1 MAVNRRRTHFGADL
15 IKLVTESAHV
25 AGVVFIAGDDLVN
38 RVDDHGGE
46 LLVLHAPDQ
55 YGNQPVQRQGM
66 PAQVPDDDVV
76 RVWRRKA
83 QLAVDRDEAVDARRR
98 VDLQIHIQD
107 SALGTRETQPCA
119 SLGDGDRQFNEQEA
133 LARLARPGDQHLVS
147 AAQDATNQLGRL
159 RRRGFHVAQA
169 DRLGQQ
175 RQLLSVLQPLAPCV
189 LADMGGQQFLR
200 DAVSR
205 YAGHPAQAGRVFVGV
220 VHGKPALLQKA
231 EQIVDAV
238 SVLLLVRGVDAHE
251 GVHTLARGIHEAGDR
266 QLVFP
271 IDPLLLFLGQCI
283 RLDEHMAVRDHV
295 PVGLALAVQRIEP
308 DPRAAVRAV
317 GADHGFNAFGVA
329 QPIDE
334 LGRLHGEI
342 GVDGLELA
350 VVVGLDLRGISDK
363 LVRLKHGF
371 QIADERLRG
380 RKLPRVLKI
389 RKGGN
394 PAVLSCHGANG
405 ANGDG
410 AIAALE
416 GRPAPGAV
424 ALDIALIVPGPV
436 IPHGTLISGVL
447 ERHADTEPLRVG
459 ARPNRNTGKR
469 GENLI
474 HLGVPPYP
482 L

>member
-1 MAVNRRRTHFGADL
+1 M
-15 IKLVTESAHV
+15 
-25 AGVVFIAGDDLVN
+25 
-38 RVDDHGGE
+38 
-46 LLVLHAPDQ
+46 
-55 YGNQPVQRQGM
+55 
-66 PAQVPDDDVV
+66 
-76 RVWRRKA
+76 
-83 QLAVDRDEAVDARRR
+83 
-98 VDLQIHIQD
+98 
-107 SALGTRETQPCA
+107 
-119 SLGDGDRQFNEQEA
+119 
-133 LARLARPGDQHLVS
+133 
-147 AAQDATNQLGRL
+147 
-159 RRRGFHVAQA
+159 
-169 DRLGQQ
+169 
-175 RQLLSVLQPLAPCV
+175 
-189 LADMGGQQFLR
+189 
-200 DAVSR
+200 
-205 YAGHPAQAGRVFVGV
+205 
-220 VHGKPALLQKA
+220 
-231 EQIVDAV
+231 
-238 SVLLLVRGVDAHE
+238 
-251 GVHTLARGIHEAGDR
+251 HTLARGIHEARDWK
-266 QLVFP
+266 LVFAV
-271 IDPLLLFLGQCI
+271 DPLLFFLGQRI
-283 RLDEHMAVRDHV
+283 RLDEHMAVRGHV

-308 DPRAAVRAV
+308 DPRAAVQAV
-317 GADHGFNAFGVA
+317 GADHGFNVLGVS

-334 LGRLHGEI
+334 LGRLQSEI

-350 VVVGLDLRGISDK
+350 MVVGLDLRGKTDELI
-363 LVRLKHGF
+363 RLKHGF